1 MTEDVDARATPRLR
15 ADRRLGLLAIGGCAS
30 LGAGAVHA
38 AAIGAHSEHRAA
50 VWTFAALA
58 LLQLGWG
65 AVALARSGRVIA
77 LAGVVI
83 NAGAVVGWV
92 LAKTFGLGFIRGLDQ
107 VEPVQ
112 TADGIAAGLAA
123 AGVLA
128 ALWWLAR
135 SYRGRPVG
143 LAPMRVSGAAFATV
157 LLAATGMV
165 AAGNHQHAGSG
176 HVHAAAAI
184 APHRYD
190 PALPI
195 DLGGVPGVSL
205 QEQARA
211 ENLIAVTLA
220 RLPQFADPSVASADG
235 FRSIHD
241 GITGFEHY
249 VNPAY
254 MRDADIL
261 DPDHPE
267 SLVYDVRGGGKKLVS
282 AMFMLPPGSSL
293 ANVPDVGGKLTQWHV
308 HDNLCFDPDTG
319 AVAGLTFAGGPCREP
334 LVKGEAVPMIHVWIT
349 PHPCGPFAS
358 LEGIAA
364 GSIKAGETRLCD
376 HVHGSP

>member
-1 MTEDVDARATPRLR
+1 MSIAEDHRVAPSS
-15 ADRRLGLLAIGGCAS
+15 RLGLLAVGGFVS

-50 VWTFAALA
+50 VSTFVALA
-58 LLQLGWG
+58 VLQLGWG
-65 AVALARSGRVIA
+65 AVALARSGRVVA
-77 LAGVVI
+77 LTGAII
-83 NAGAVVGWV
+83 NTGAVLGWV
-92 LAKTFGLGFIRGLDQ
+92 LAKIFGLGFVKGLDQ
-107 VEPVQ
+107 IEPVQ
-112 TADGIAAGLAA
+112 LADAIAAGLAA
-123 AGVLA
+123 AAVLA
-128 ALWWLAR
+128 ALGWLAR
-135 SYRGRPVG
+135 SYRAQ
-143 LAPMRVSGAAFATV
+143 APGFTAARLSGAALVTIV
-157 LLAATGMV
+157 LAGTGMV
-165 AAGNHQHAGSG
+165 AAGNHRHAGSG
-176 HVHAAAAI
+176 HEHTAAAI

-220 RLPQFADPSVASADG
+220 RLPQFADPAVATADG

-241 GITGFEHY
+241 GITGFEHFI
-249 VNPAY
+249 NPAY
-254 MRDADIL
+254 VRDADVL

-282 AMFMLPPGSSL
+282 AMFMLPPGSTL
-293 ANVPDVGGKLTQWHV
+293 DDVPDIGGKLTQWHV
-308 HDNLCFDPDTG
+308 HDNLCFSPDTNS
-319 AVAGLTFAGGPCREP
+319 VAGLTIPGGECQAP
-334 LVKGEAVPMIHVWIT
+334 LVKGPGVPMIHVWIT

-376 HVHGSP
+376 HVHGSS